1 MTFAAPSEDTTYA
14 GTTTYRRPARPYDQ
28 FMAEQELPIYRSLG
42 VRNVRELELKPW
54 SRMGG
59 KGAFIQTDGTEGQW
73 GMYVLEL
80 PGRGATPEEKH
91 LYEEIYFV
99 VDGRGSTEVR
109 LDGSARVQRFEW
121 QAGSMFAIPPNA
133 RHRVLNSASD
143 PALLLAATNA
153 PPIMNIFKSYD
164 FIFDNPVP
172 LVVAAEDGEYYKP
185 PTEILPDPVRGRAMW
200 RTNLIPDVVDVEL
213 PLDNERSPGYRRVE
227 PHMAT
232 DSFFCFIGQHEP
244 GRYSKAHRHP
254 SGAVL
259 ICIKGEGYTYTWPR
273 ELGMRPWEKGQEDQV
288 RRQEYVPVGMVSAAP
303 GGGDWYHQHF
313 ATSAEGLRLLV
324 WDGSGRSYYGWGAPG
339 EELIASRVSVHQGGR
354 SIDYEDEDPHIR
366 AEYVRRISQ
375 HGVEL
380 RMPSVGS

>member
-1 MTFAAPSEDTTYA
+1 
-14 GTTTYRRPARPYDQ
+14 
-28 FMAEQELPIYRSLG
+28 
-42 VRNVRELELKPW
+42 
-54 SRMGG
+54 
-59 KGAFIQTDGTEGQW
+59 
-73 GMYVLEL
+73 
-80 PGRGATPEEKH
+80 
-91 LYEEIYFV
+91 
-99 VDGRGSTEVR
+99 
-109 LDGSARVQRFEW
+109 
-121 QAGSMFAIPPNA
+121 
-133 RHRVLNSASD
+133 
-143 PALLLAATNA
+143 
-153 PPIMNIFKSYD
+153 
-164 FIFDNPVP
+164 
-172 LVVAAEDGEYYKP
+172 
-185 PTEILPDPVRGRAMW
+185 MW
-200 RTNLIPDVVDVEL
+200 RTNLIPDIVDVEL

-273 ELGMRPWEKGQEDQV
+273 ELGMRPWETGHADQV
-288 RRQEYVPVGMVSAAP
+288 RTQEYVPVGMVSAAP

-380 RMPSVGS
+380 RMPPIGR

>member
-1 MTFAAPSEDTTYA
+1 MAPTEDTTYA
-14 GTTTYRRPARPYDQ
+14 GTTTYRRPSRPYDR
-28 FMAEQELPIYRSLG
+28 FMAEQALPIYRSLG

-54 SRMGG
+54 PRMGG
-59 KGAFIQTDGTEGQW
+59 RGAFIQTDGTEGQW
-73 GMYVLEL
+73 GMYVLEV

-91 LYEEIYFV
+91 IYEEIYFV
-99 VDGRGSTEVR
+99 VEGRGSTEVW
-109 LDGSARVQRFEW
+109 LEGSSRVQQFEW

-133 RHRVLNSASD
+133 RHRIINSASD
-143 PALLLAATNA
+143 TALLLAATNA
-153 PPIMNIFKSYD
+153 PPIMNIFSSHD
-164 FIFDNPVP
+164 FVFDNPVP
-172 LVVAAEDGEYYKP
+172 LVVAGGDGEYYKP
-185 PTEILPDPVRGRAMW
+185 PSEILPDPVRGRAMW
-200 RTNLIPDVVDVEL
+200 RTNLIPDIVDVEL
-213 PLDNERSPGYRRVE
+213 PLDNERSPGYRRIE

-232 DSFFCFIGQHEP
+232 DAFFCFIGQHEP

-259 ICIKGEGYTYTWPR
+259 ICIKGEGYSYTWPR
-273 ELGMRPWEKGQEDQV
+273 ELGMRPWETGNEDQV

-313 ATSAEGLRLLV
+313 ATGAEGLRLLV

-366 AEYVRRISQ
+366 AEYIRRIGQ

-380 RMPSVGS
+380 RMPPIGSE